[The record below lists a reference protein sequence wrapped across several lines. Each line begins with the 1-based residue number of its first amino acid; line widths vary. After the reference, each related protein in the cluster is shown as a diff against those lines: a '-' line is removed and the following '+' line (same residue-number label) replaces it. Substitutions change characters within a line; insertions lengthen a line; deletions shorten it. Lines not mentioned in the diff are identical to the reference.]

1 MVKVAHLCLWIN
13 AKKIDN
19 EISIVKKMFE
29 ILEKDREK
37 YDKKN
42 KL

>member
-1 MVKVAHLCLWIN
+1 MQ
-13 AKKIDN
+13 KIDN

-29 ILEKDREK
+29 ILEKDKEK